1 MATNSPDRSAVP
13 DYLSKLRLDGRVFVV
28 LGGGNGIGRQTGH
41 ALSQAGANV
50 ACVDHD
56 ASLAKMVAE
65 ETGGIALVG
74 DVNDRADVERVF
86 AEAGKVGLIR
96 GVVGIV
102 GMPVFGS
109 LLDFDEEKWRS
120 QFDLVF
126 NHACLAIQ
134 IGGRALVSAGGGSM
148 VFVGSMA
155 GITKIPGQSA
165 YGVAKA
171 ALHKLIGAAANELG
185 PSGIRV
191 NAVAPGFVRTP
202 RLKSMVS
209 AENWKAMDS
218 MTAIGHTAEP
228 TEIAAAIL
236 FLASDLASH
245 VTGHVLL
252 ADGGITGTIAPP
264 NLNYA

>member
-1 MATNSPDRSAVP
+1 MASTNPDRSAVP
-13 DYLSKLRLDGRVFVV
+13 DYLAKLRLDDRVFVV
-28 LGGGNGIGRQTGH
+28 LGGGNGIGRQTCH
-41 ALSQAGANV
+41 ALSQAGAIV
-50 ACVDHD
+50 ACVDREP
-56 ASLAKMVAE
+56 SLAEMVAE

-74 DVNDRADVERVF
+74 DVNKRTDLDRVF
-86 AEAGKVGLIR
+86 AEASKAGPIR

-202 RLKSMVS
+202 RLRSMVS
-209 AENWKAMDS
+209 AASWQAMDS
-218 MTAIGHTAEP
+218 MTALGHTAEP
-228 TEIAAAIL
+228 AEIAAAIL
-236 FLASDLASH
+236 FLSSDLASH

-264 NLNYA
+264 KLN